1 MNQRIMMIGPVG
13 HGKTS
18 LIQALETKTQEYNK
32 TQDII
37 YSGKFI
43 DTPGE
48 FVQHRH
54 FNNALQVTSQDASL
68 LCFVLDARSKEQIF
82 SPNYAQSFNKPVIGI
97 VTHIDVASDEEI
109 INAENELIKAGTG
122 KVFKISTVTGEG
134 VQKIKSLF
142 NSRGIETNSII

>member
-97 VTHIDVASDEEI
+97 VTHIDVATDEEI
-109 INAENELIKAGTG
+109 INASKELLKAGTNLI
-122 KVFKISTVTGEG
+122 FNISTVSGD
-134 VQKIKSLF
+134 
-142 NSRGIETNSII
+142 GIDELKKYLTEV